1 MDAALVVLGGILIIL
16 GIIGCFLPVL
26 PGPPLGYAGI
36 ILLHLTAMVQFS
48 TVFLVVLGAVVLL
61 VSVLDY
67 LVPVLGAKRFGGS
80 KLGIIGC
87 VVGLV
92 AGIFIFPPVG
102 IILGPFVGAIA
113 GELINGDDLQKALRS
128 GFGSFLGYIFGT
140 GVKLAVCLVMAY
152 FYLQRLI

>member
-1 MDAALVVLGGILIIL
+1 MDATLVVLGGILIIL

-67 LVPVLGAKRFGGS
+67 LVPV
-80 KLGIIGC
+80 
-87 VVGLV
+87 
-92 AGIFIFPPVG
+92 
-102 IILGPFVGAIA
+102 
-113 GELINGDDLQKALRS
+113 
-128 GFGSFLGYIFGT
+128 
-140 GVKLAVCLVMAY
+140 
-152 FYLQRLI
+152 